1 MRRVLLIAGIVVGSL
16 ALVAGAGTGLYAWA
30 NLSYFDRGMS
40 PVWSAGYVERQ
51 ATIDG
56 STLNYAEGPANG
68 PALLLIPGQG
78 VDWQNYFPVLPS
90 LAQRYHVFAVDVYG
104 HGRSARVPSKYS
116 VPAIGKD
123 LATFLR
129 TVVGGPAIVSGHS
142 SGGQLATWLA
152 AYEPTLVRGAVLED
166 PPLLTTLFPRA
177 RQTWNYVDLATTC
190 HEFLASGQTD
200 WIAFSLPRSRM
211 WRFFGDAGPPLIAD
225 GLRQHAANPDQPVR
239 YWMMPATFNELYRGG
254 QTYDPRFGDAF
265 YTGSWDAGWDHLAAM
280 RAITVPTVYIHTA
293 VPASPDGILQAATS
307 DEEAATIRATIPGV
321 EFHQTT
327 SGHGFHFE
335 QPENYLTIVDG
346 FAARLPQ

>member
-152 AYEPTLVRGAVLED
+152 AYEPMLVRGAVLED
-166 PPLLTTLFPRA
+166 PRCSPRCSRVPGRHGTTSTWPR
-177 RQTWNYVDLATTC
+177 
-190 HEFLASGQTD
+190 
-200 WIAFSLPRSRM
+200 
-211 WRFFGDAGPPLIAD
+211 
-225 GLRQHAANPDQPVR
+225 
-239 YWMMPATFNELYRGG
+239 PATSSSAPAR
-254 QTYDPRFGDAF
+254 P
-265 YTGSWDAGWDHLAAM
+265 TGSPSACPGRGCGASSATPRHPSSPMACAST
-280 RAITVPTVYIHTA
+280 RRTPT
-293 VPASPDGILQAATS
+293 SPSAT
-307 DEEAATIRATIPGV
+307 G
-321 EFHQTT
+321 
-327 SGHGFHFE
+327 
-335 QPENYLTIVDG
+335 
-346 FAARLPQ
+346 